1 MSEKPLEI
9 LQQLHDC
16 LMAEGVSFTFNKGEK
31 IQIEQE
37 EKENIVYFLESGC
50 VFIYNEKK
58 EWLLDVVD
66 SAMLLGASGIVF
78 KEYEGSCA
86 VAVNACQ
93 GFWLT
98 ASRAKALLNQ
108 GSLWYELSIW
118 LSYLAFYLKQRECD
132 LLGSNNY
139 CIVRSMLIRMQR
151 IRPEVRQKLGVLE
164 FIQQRSKISR
174 TVIAEI
180 LCELRKGNY
189 IEMNKGKLIQINRLP
204 ANY

>member
-16 LMAEGVSFTFNKGEK
+16 LMAEGVFFTFNKGEK

-78 KEYEGSCA
+78 KEYEGSCV
-86 VAVNACQ
+86 VAVNVCK
-93 GFWLT
+93 GFWLP
-98 ASRAKALLNQ
+98 ASRAKELLNQ
-108 GSLWYELSIW
+108 SNLWYELSIW
-118 LSYLAFYLKQRECD
+118 LSYLTFYLKHRECD
-132 LLGSNNY
+132 LLGANNY

-151 IRPEVRQKLGVLE
+151 IRPEVRKKLGVLE

-180 LCELRKGNY
+180 LSQLRKGNY
-189 IEMNKGKLIQINRLP
+189 IEMDKGKLVQVKHLP